1 MFSMFLKTVFKNSF
15 QKQEP
20 NRPIKFD
27 MISFSNFSSNSAI
40 PTDATSDGVECLL
53 TNLNLILSKWMQKQ
67 PGYSE
72 SSKRLLNVGYNI
84 KRGR

>member
-53 TNLNLILSKWMQKQ
+53 TNLNLILSSGCKSNQDIQ
-67 PGYSE
+67 SQV
-72 SSKRLLNVGYNI
+72 RDC
-84 KRGR
+84 